1 MDSRVIIAIVFAF
14 ILCGCEWFPNPY
26 SYDLTVTNTT
36 NTSMAVCVH
45 AGVDTLFANCNLEYP
60 LEKKDTRNLGAAGG
74 PWSEIVSRKGGVV
87 FYFYEEKYMGKSDSV
102 RAANVLVR
110 KFYTSVELDSLDW
123 TVIYP

>member
-1 MDSRVIIAIVFAF
+1 MPGWIRCLPIVIWNIH
-14 ILCGCEWFPNPY
+14 W
-26 SYDLTVTNTT
+26 
-36 NTSMAVCVH
+36 
-45 AGVDTLFANCNLEYP
+45 
-60 LEKKDTRNLGAAGG
+60 EKKDTRNLGAAGG